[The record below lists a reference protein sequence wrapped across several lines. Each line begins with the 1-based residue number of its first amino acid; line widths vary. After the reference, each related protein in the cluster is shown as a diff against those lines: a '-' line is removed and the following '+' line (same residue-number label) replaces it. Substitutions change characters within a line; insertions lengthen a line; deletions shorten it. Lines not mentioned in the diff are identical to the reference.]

1 MRIVQSIPR
10 ACDRAREWCS
20 FEVDG
25 ELSSFE
31 QALLEAHV
39 ARCPDCRDFRVGV
52 AAATALVQATPLER
66 PSEPVRIPS
75 ARRSRF
81 VVQRVLAPAAVAAA
95 VAVAAITANARLFGA
110 TQPVRPVV
118 HPSGRHVSLIRTN
131 ADLTEQR
138 SLRRARLVE
147 QGHFDFTPVSV
158 GGPQLS
164 G

>member
-39 ARCPDCRDFRVGV
+39 SRCPDCRAFRIGV
-52 AAATALVQATPLER
+52 AGATALVQATPLDR
-66 PSEPVRIPS
+66 PSEPIRIPS
-75 ARRSRF
+75 GRRSRF
-81 VVQRVLAPAAVAAA
+81 VVQRVLAPAAVAAV
-95 VAVAAITANARLFGA
+95 VAVAAITANARLFGV
-110 TQPVRPVV
+110 TQPARPSVR
-118 HPSGRHVSLIRTN
+118 PSGRPSSVLRTN
-131 ADLTEQR
+131 ADLAVQR
-138 SLRRARLVE
+138 RERRAQLVE
-147 QGHFDFTPVSV
+147 LVHFPSEGP

>member
-1 MRIVQSIPR
+1 MRIVQVIPR

-39 ARCPDCRDFRVGV
+39 SRCPDCRAFRAGVVG
-52 AAATALVQATPLER
+52 ATALVQATPLER
-66 PSEPVRIPS
+66 PSEPIRIPS

-110 TQPVRPVV
+110 THTVRPSVQRSSRPASVV
-118 HPSGRHVSLIRTN
+118 RSN
-131 ADLTEQR
+131 ADLIVQR
-138 SLRRARLVE
+138 SERRAQLVE
-147 QGHFDFTPVSV
+147 LVHFPWEGP